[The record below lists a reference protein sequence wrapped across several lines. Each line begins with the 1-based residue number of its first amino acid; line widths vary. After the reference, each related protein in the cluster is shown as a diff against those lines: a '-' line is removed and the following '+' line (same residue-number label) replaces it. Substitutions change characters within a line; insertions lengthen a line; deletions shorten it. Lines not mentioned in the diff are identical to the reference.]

1 VALRSPYEP
10 AKEIVQV
17 KKLVL
22 IIIALFATP
31 TVSAQTL
38 SNTDAAVWITDSEF
52 NDPSITEEGETL
64 DVDFDENTGYGISF
78 NHFWVS
84 SFSTELA
91 YHKFSAD
98 MDASF
103 DGGPRFEAGE
113 VDASSLTGIAQ
124 WHFRRGTRFSPY
136 VGAGAA
142 YMSGEFDPVDF
153 EGEDNFNV
161 EFEDEFT
168 WAANFGANINLT
180 DRLAIGLDAKYI
192 DWEPRAE
199 DDEEVSDRVDLS
211 PLVLS
216 AGLRVRF

>member
-1 VALRSPYEP
+1 M
-10 AKEIVQV
+10 

-31 TVSAQTL
+31 SAVSAQTL
-38 SNTDAAVWITDSEF
+38 STTDAAVWITDSEF
-52 NDPSITEEGETL
+52 NDPSITDEEGTVQFE
-64 DVDFDENTGYGISF
+64 FDEDAGYGISL

-91 YHKFSAD
+91 YHKFGAD
-98 MDASF
+98 TEVSVD
-103 DGGPRFEAGE
+103 DGPRFDAGE
-113 VDASSLTGIAQ
+113 VDASALTGIAQ
-124 WHFRRGTRFSPY
+124 WHFRRASRFSPY
-136 VGAGAA
+136 VGAGVA

-153 EGEDNFNV
+153 DGENEAAID
-161 EFEDEFT
+161 FEDELT

-180 DRLAIGLDAKYI
+180 DRFAIGLDAKYI
-192 DWEPRAE
+192 PWEPRGE
-199 DDEEVSDRVDLS
+199 GDEAPSDRVDLS